1 MIRGLYIAATGM
13 VDQMARMDTISNNLA
28 NVNTAAF
35 KKDYNVTRSFP
46 EILMDRQGYTDASL
60 KKPDIGT
67 INYGVWSGG
76 IYTDL
81 SQGSFQKTDNPL
93 DLAIDG
99 NGFFAVQSG
108 NRVLYTRDGRFTRGS
123 NGLLVTTEGMP
134 VLGVNGV
141 INLPQGQVT
150 VNPNGDIYVNGN
162 YVDTLRLVD
171 INGGN
176 GGAITKFGDNL
187 ITGPIGNRPVGGIRQ
202 GYVEASNVN
211 PIEEMVDM
219 IEVTRAY
226 EANQKVI
233 TAMDDT
239 LNKAVNEVGRI

>member
-1 MIRGLYIAATGM
+1 
-13 VDQMARMDTISNNLA
+13 
-28 NVNTAAF
+28 
-35 KKDYNVTRSFP
+35 
-46 EILMDRQGYTDASL
+46 MDRQGYTDASL

-187 ITGPIGNRPVGGIRQ
+187 ITGPIGNRPVGGFAR
-202 GYVEASNVN
+202 
-211 PIEEMVDM
+211 
-219 IEVTRAY
+219 VTLRH
-226 EANQKVI
+226 QMSI
-233 TAMDDT
+233 Q
-239 LNKAVNEVGRI
+239 